1 MVVVRVF
8 ERCDTCQM
16 SYNDQTVVCSMRR
29 PLQPTPWW
37 CNGRGYRPLTQRRGR
52 ALRRPLHPSASAE
65 AVGSSTR
72 RLCHHHMVPG
82 RHSDAQEPA
91 RRPNRRVQTL
101 ERNLGESQTHGLYAA
116 ARHSRRGCVRGSGRV
131 YSVVGPVLE
140 HQNADPVPC
149 GGGTVAWSMIRPPQ
163 PTH

>member
-8 ERCDTCQM
+8 EHCDTCQM
-16 SYNDQTVVCSMRR
+16 SYGDDTVVGSMRR
-29 PLQPTPWW
+29 LPQPTPWW
-37 CNGRGYRPLTQRRGR
+37 CNGRGERPLTQRRGR

-101 ERNLGESQTHGLYAA
+101 ERNLGESQTQRHGTLSEVAFEGLDA
-116 ARHSRRGCVRGSGRV
+116 SFRSSGRFLSIRMPTR
-131 YSVVGPVLE
+131 YHVV
-140 HQNADPVPC
+140 
-149 GGGTVAWSMIRPPQ
+149 VAQSPGR
-163 PTH
+163 

>member
-8 ERCDTCQM
+8 EHCDTCQM
-16 SYNDQTVVCSMRR
+16 SYGDDTVVGSMRR
-29 PLQPTPWW
+29 LPQPTPWW
-37 CNGRGYRPLTQRRGR
+37 CNGRGERPLTQRRGR

-101 ERNLGESQTHGLYAA
+101 ERNLGESQTQRHGTL
-116 ARHSRRGCVRGSGRV
+116 SEERGCVRGSGRV
-131 YSVVGPVLE
+131 CSVGGPVIE
-140 HQNADPVPC
+140 HQNAAPVPC

-163 PTH
+163 ATY